1 MKENGIK
8 NYRHVLFIL
17 NEYDPYKILGVSD
30 DADLDVINK
39 VYRDLAKKY
48 HPDLFTHLPDKA
60 AQKEIEQIFSKITAA
75 FNKLKDP
82 NARKRFDF
90 EKRSRLKKIE
100 AQNKLE
106 SSINLACTNPGKI
119 KVSAQQKNL
128 ENEVNKRKT
137 IEAESHFNLGF
148 SLYKKNKF
156 EEAMNNFNSA
166 IMLEPKVAKYHS
178 YLALVMMKKGWNGY
192 ANAEFKVAL
201 YHDPSDKIALEN
213 YNPLEDEKNTKSS
226 KKGSILNNIAS
237 KFFKK

>member
-8 NYRHVLFIL
+8 NYRHILFIL

-30 DADLDVINK
+30 DSDLETINK
-39 VYRDLAKKY
+39 AYRDLAKKF

-60 AQKEIEQIFSKITAA
+60 AKKEIEQIFSKITGA
-75 FNKLKDP
+75 FNKLKEP
-82 NARKRFDF
+82 NARKRYDF

-100 AQNKLE
+100 AQNKLDT
-106 SSINLACTNPGKI
+106 SIKLNCTSPVKI

-137 IEAESHFNLGF
+137 IEAESHFNLGL

-166 IMLEPKVAKYHS
+166 IMLDPKVAKYHS
-178 YLALVMMKKGWNGY
+178 YLALLMLKKGWNGY

-201 YHDPSDKIALEN
+201 HHDPADKIAMEN
-213 YNPLEDEKNTKSS
+213 YIPLEDEKNTKSG
-226 KKGSILNNIAS
+226 KKTGILNNIAS